1 MEMREPDDRRRGR
14 QPKYES
20 LVMLADERFVLTLRL
35 PSGEVIDVP
44 LGPLP
49 REMPLP
55 PDGAP

>member
-1 MEMREPDDRRRGR
+1 MNAQFEH
-14 QPKYES
+14 QPKFTA
-20 LVMLADERFVLTLRL
+20 LAMRYDDRFVLTVRL

-55 PDGAP
+55 PDD